1 MIPKYSCLQMSPSQI
16 QLRHCTLASRR
27 PALATEWVWP
37 YFEVTTVEHEWI
49 VKRTGK
55 RRIVDRD
62 ICCAYVDEK
71 TGTKCDWKTTD
82 SVRQTADQEGEY
94 NNPAAPG
101 KEYSPLGRN
110 IKAAFHR
117 RSGSRF

>member
-1 MIPKYSCLQMSPSQI
+1 MAVTIPKYSCLQMSPSQI
-16 QLRHCTLASRR
+16 QLKLPWHCTLASRR
-27 PALATEWVWP
+27 PALATQWVWP

-71 TGTKCDWKTTD
+71 TGTKCDWKTT
-82 SVRQTADQEGEY
+82 EY
-94 NNPAAPG
+94 DNLAASG
-101 KEYSPLGRN
+101 KGYSPLGHN